1 MAYYDYCPDPERA
14 KHNIDSFLEHNP
26 GYRDRLKI
34 YEREIALLF
43 SHSQFLANFAVTH
56 PEKLFIALEGLNL
69 KVRENTMRR
78 ELTEMLILCDDL
90 SKAMQSLRV
99 FKRSR
104 LLHIT
109 LRDILALQDTQSILY
124 DLSIL
129 AEVILSVSLEYLMGL
144 HCNRY
149 GDMEGNPIAVIG
161 LGKLGA
167 RELNYS
173 SDVDLIFVY
182 KEDKDSVGVVS
193 PNGSIINRLSASE
206 YYSKLVEE
214 YTRLLSKITDDG
226 FLYRVDLRLRPQGQ
240 KGPVAMSLRAY
251 EDYYESWGQLWERA
265 ALLRAS
271 PVAGDLALGK
281 EFCDMIRPF
290 VFRRYLDTET
300 IRAIRDMKSQVEH
313 LKSDT
318 VSRDIKRGYGG
329 IREIEFFV
337 QIFQLLYGG
346 REPLLRERSTLVL
359 IHRLLEKRLI
369 GHEDY
374 KRLSE
379 GYLFLRTLENRLQ
392 QANDLQT
399 HSLPTS
405 DRELLIIARK
415 MGFSNAD
422 TFMSFLG
429 ELRASVRAIYDSLL
443 VSEDTQPIDL
453 GLLDNCFWDA
463 DSPIEHLIMQELKET
478 AIIDKQRAI
487 YCLMKIKNS
496 MHSFQTIRG
505 RRLMEQIVPRFVK
518 AAIKSSNPD
527 RALAHLIDLCQV
539 FATNESYLEAVINK
553 EGIVPELTFVLSQSE
568 YLSRLIISKAE
579 YLDSLLLDDIT
590 RPSLYGFNK
599 ELALSSANYTDSS
612 AIRVFKK
619 KKEIALGIAF
629 LVKRIEIE
637 SLTRGLSYAA
647 EAVLQA
653 LQARVFD
660 KGHLKT
666 GNNPIA
672 IIAYGKLGGR
682 EIGFNSDLDIV
693 FVTASEPTN
702 LETRACQ
709 TLLRELMTY
718 TKEGYLYKFDTRLR
732 PDGSKGMLVISLE
745 ALRTYYLDTA
755 RAWELQA
762 LVKARPIGPPN
773 LLAPKFMSL
782 RKEVLIRRFHEVTRA
797 EVLAMRDRISKE
809 LSKES
814 EGSIDL
820 KLGRGGIKDIEF
832 VTQYLQIS
840 HCKQYPS
847 LLCQGTVY
855 ALKRLGRLGII
866 DEQEA
871 RSIKDSYQLLRT
883 IEVLQRLAGETLL
896 KTSGQE
902 FRQLSA
908 FFHSEPNEL
917 LNRLINLRR
926 QNEGFLYRY
935 LG

>member
-1 MAYYDYCPDPERA
+1 MAHYDYCPDPERA
-14 KHNIDSFLEHNP
+14 KHNIESFLEHNP

-43 SHSQFLANFAVTH
+43 SHSQFLANFAVSH
-56 PEKLFIALEGLNL
+56 PEKLFIALENLDL
-69 KVRENTMRR
+69 KVRENTMRQ

-90 SKAMQSLRV
+90 SKAMQGLRV
-99 FKRSR
+99 FKRSK

-109 LRDILALQDTQSILY
+109 LRDILVLQDTQSVLY
-124 DLSIL
+124 DLSTL
-129 AEVILSVSLEYLMGL
+129 AEVILSVSLAYLIGL

-182 KEDKDSVGVVS
+182 KEDKDSAGVVS

-226 FLYRVDLRLRPQGQ
+226 FVYRVDLRLRPQGQ

-251 EDYYESWGQLWERA
+251 EDYYESWGQMWERA

-271 PVAGDLALGK
+271 PVAGDFALGK
-281 EFCDMIRPF
+281 DFCDMIKPF

-313 LKSDT
+313 LKADT

-329 IREIEFFV
+329 IREIEFFI

-415 MGFSNAD
+415 MGFSNGD
-422 TFMSFLG
+422 TFMSFLD
-429 ELRASVRAIYDSLL
+429 ELRTSVRAIYDSLL
-443 VSEDTQPIDL
+443 VSEDTQSIDL
-453 GLLDNCFWDA
+453 GLLDNYFWDA

-478 AIIDKQRAI
+478 AIIDKHRAI

-518 AAIKSSNPD
+518 AAIKSPNPD
-527 RALAHLIDLCQV
+527 RALARLIDLCQV
-539 FATNESYLEAVINK
+539 FANNESYLEAVIKK
-553 EGIVPELTFVLSQSE
+553 EGIVPELIFVLSQSE

-579 YLDSLLLDDIT
+579 YLDALLLGAIK

-619 KKEIALGIAF
+619 KKEITLGTAF
-629 LVKRIEIE
+629 LAKRIEIE
-637 SLTRGLSYAA
+637 SLMRGLSYTA

-653 LQARVFD
+653 LQSRVFG
-660 KGHLKT
+660 KGHFKM

-693 FVTASEPTN
+693 FVTASEPAN
-702 LETRACQ
+702 YDTRACQ

-762 LVKARPIGPPN
+762 LVKARPVGVLNPV
-773 LLAPKFMSL
+773 AHKFMAL
-782 RKEVLIRRFHEVTRA
+782 RQEVLIRRFHEVTKSD
-797 EVLAMRDRISKE
+797 VLAMRDRICKE
-809 LSKES
+809 LSKDT
-814 EGSIDL
+814 EGSMDL

-840 HCKQYPS
+840 HSKRYPS
-847 LLCQGTVY
+847 LLCQGTVN

-871 RSIKDSYQLLRT
+871 RSIKDSYQFLRT

-902 FRQLSA
+902 FRQVAA

-917 LNRLINLRR
+917 LSRLIKIRR